1 MSDIIKLLPDHIAN
15 QIAAGEV
22 VQRPASA
29 VKELIENAIDAGATK
44 INLIVKDGGRTL
56 IQVIDNGSGMSAI
69 DARMSFER
77 HATSKISSADDL
89 FKLQTKGFR
98 GEALASIAAIAHVSM
113 RTKLH
118 DSELGTEINIEGSK
132 IVSQNHVSAAN
143 GTSISVKNLFFNVPA
158 RRNFLGKDTTEYQKI
173 LEEFLRITLVHF
185 EVEFT
190 FHHNG
195 DEIYFLPPVKMLRQ
209 RIIGIYGKKFH
220 DNLVPVN
227 EETGIVKI
235 SGFVT
240 KPDADRSSQDR
251 CFLFVNDRFFKDRY
265 FNHAVMTAY
274 DGLIANGKYP
284 PYFLYF
290 DVPTESIDV
299 NVHPTKTE
307 IKFEENKSIYSIL
320 RSSVKQAL
328 GANNIVSSLDFEQ
341 ESSFNVPMLKKG
353 ETVSMPVIKVNPGF
367 NPFQS
372 TPPKQSSAIQSNGF
386 TKLQPSKGDWENTP
400 PVGNDVE
407 SALAADYRD
416 SKDNFPGEKSTNT
429 FDGQTPNGTFE
440 NPIPNGTF
448 ENDNNEITIPSS
460 LNEELETE
468 QKKPVQVN
476 EKYILT
482 SIKNGFILIDQ
493 YRAHCRILF
502 DELMVK
508 ITSGTSRSQQLL
520 FPEELLIDKS
530 EKAIWQAL
538 LPSLQAIGFGLIL
551 EGDSLKIEA
560 VPVELSD
567 KNPQR
572 VLINLL
578 EEFKQTEQEELDV
591 KTKVVASLA
600 AGMAIR
606 GGTKLSGEEMQYII
620 DALFASGSPTI
631 SPNGKKIIESF
642 TIDEITKRFN

>member
-29 VKELIENAIDAGATK
+29 VKELIENAIDAGASK

-56 IQVIDNGSGMSAI
+56 MQIIDNGSGMSAI

-89 FKLQTKGFR
+89 FKLRTKGFR

-113 RTKLH
+113 KTKLH
-118 DSELGTEINIEGSK
+118 DAELGTEINIEGSK
-132 IVSQNHVSAAN
+132 IISQNPISCAN
-143 GTSISVKNLFFNVPA
+143 GTSIAVKNLFFNVPA

-185 EVEFT
+185 DVEFT

-195 DEIYFLPPVKMLRQ
+195 DEIYFLPAVSMLRQ

-227 EETGIVKI
+227 EETDIVKI

-240 KPDADRSSQDR
+240 KPDADRASQDR
-251 CFLFVNDRFFKDRY
+251 CFLFVNHRFFKDRY
-265 FNHAVMTAY
+265 FNHAVMNAY
-274 DGLIANGKYP
+274 EGLIAGGKYP

-307 IKFEENKSIYSIL
+307 IKFEENQSIYSIL
-320 RSSVKQAL
+320 RSAVKQAL
-328 GANNIVSSLDFEQ
+328 GANNIVSSLDFDQ
-341 ESSFNVPMLKKG
+341 DNAFNVPMLKKG
-353 ETVSMPVIKVNPGF
+353 ETVKMPEIKVNPSF
-367 NPFQS
+367 NPFHS
-372 TPPKQSSAIQSNGF
+372 TSFKQENAIQNQGF
-386 TKLQPSKGDWENTP
+386 AKLQPSKSDWENFYGEKNNSDNTAGDGVS
-400 PVGNDVE
+400 VG
-407 SALAADYRD
+407 SALAADQIERKENPNENGTFE
-416 SKDNFPGEKSTNT
+416 SPNT
-429 FDGQTPNGTFE
+429 NGTFE
-440 NPIPNGTF
+440 N
-448 ENDNNEITIPSS
+448 EEITIPSS
-460 LNEELETE
+460 LNNDLDIE
-468 QKKPVQVN
+468 QKKPVQIN

-502 DELMVK
+502 DGMIAK
-508 ITSGTSRSQQLL
+508 MSSGNFKSQQLL
-520 FPEELLIDKS
+520 FPEELPIDRS
-530 EKAIWQAL
+530 EMAIWQTL
-538 LPSLQAIGFGLIL
+538 LPALHEVGFGLSF
-551 EGDSLKIEA
+551 EENTLKIDA
-560 VPVELSD
+560 VPVELHN

-572 VLINLL
+572 VLIDLF
-578 EEFKQTEQEELDV
+578 EDYRKTEQENLDI
-591 KTKVVASLA
+591 KLKVVASLA
-600 AGMAIR
+600 KGMAIK
-606 GGTKLSGEEMQYII
+606 GGTNLTTEEMQFIV
-620 DALFASGSPTI
+620 DALFASSSPYV
-631 SPNGKKIIESF
+631 SPNGKKIIEAFSM
-642 TIDEITKRFN
+642 DEITKRFN